1 MDVSHI
7 LTLLNRIGCRKI
19 SVGSRVVRA
28 ACPFEHRH
36 SGGIDKHPS
45 FAVGISDGES
55 LWNCYACHVAGPLER
70 LVGLLD
76 KDKRFDYKTLK
87 ELNDFIIAHDRMSLA
102 ELERQLKEEVE
113 FGKPKTREI
122 AGIKV
127 SAASP
132 AIANKLASNETL
144 ELPTLPEEHLT
155 GYFGEPDEEA
165 LEYLHGRGLDD
176 VTIRTWELRWHRLQ
190 KRIAIPIR
198 DRKGRLVGISG
209 RAIGKNRIPKYLH
222 SKGFRRDYYLY
233 GEDKLEPSGQG
244 YIVEGQFDVIGLW
257 QYGYR
262 NVVAVLGSHLTKFQ
276 AEKVVQFFK
285 EVVIVTDGDDPGRE
299 AAARFASTLRT
310 RLSSV
315 RVVDVPDDKDPGSL
329 TEDEASELLGPP
341 C

>member
-1 MDVSHI
+1 MDVPNI
-7 LTLLNRIGCRKI
+7 LTLLNRLGCRKI
-19 SVGSRVVRA
+19 SIGSRVVRA

-36 SGGIDKHPS
+36 SGGIDKSPS

-70 LVGLLD
+70 LISLLD
-76 KDKRFDYKTLK
+76 KDRRFDYKTLK
-87 ELNDFIIAHDRMSLA
+87 ELNDFIIKHDRMSLA
-102 ELERQLKEEVE
+102 ELERRVKEAE
-113 FGKPKTREI
+113 FGKTKLKEV

-127 SAASP
+127 SVSSP
-132 AIANKLASNETL
+132 ALVNRLAANESLD
-144 ELPTLPEEHLT
+144 LPTLPEEHLT
-155 GYFGEPDEEA
+155 GYFGEPDKDA
-165 LEYLHGRGLDD
+165 LDYLHGRGLDD
-176 VTIRTWELRWHRLQ
+176 ETIRTWELRWHRLQ
-190 KRIAIPIR
+190 RRIAIPVR

-209 RAIGKNRIPKYLH
+209 RAVGKDRIPKYLH
-222 SKGFRRDYYLY
+222 SKGFRRDYYLF

-244 YIVEGQFDVIGLW
+244 YLVEGQFDVIGLW

-285 EVVIVTDGDDPGRE
+285 EVVIITDGDGPGRE
-299 AAARFASTLRT
+299 AAARFAGTLRS

-315 RVVDVPDDKDPGSL
+315 QVVDVPDGKDPGSL
-329 TEDEASELLGPP
+329 TKDEASELLGPP